1 MKLTS
6 SDIHTFYKPSRCQRR
21 VYLIEHPPE
30 TLTEAENDY
39 YSHAEEV
46 DYHVER
52 YYYKRF
58 KKPIDLSQ
66 TPAEKREKATIKAMK
81 RQGHVIYKPF
91 ARYLWN
97 YQNKSITL
105 EATPDFVLW
114 EDAGYVLRYCRM
126 AKKVTRDN
134 HGDIFWIAQF
144 HAWVFYQVFGQWPLR
159 LEVGNSTGKVMT
171 LPLPE
176 SGAVESFMARL
187 IDLRCADTL
196 PYHPVSW
203 TKCQSCIFKDH
214 CWQIAEQAND
224 IALVPN
230 LEAKL
235 LLALRDAG
243 VMTVAELP
251 ERYDVQSLARFT
263 FPAGQTERPV
273 GKAKAE
279 SMLQMAQA
287 MLSNKPLLKKD
298 PQLPETPHWM
308 MFDLEAVPARPGQP
322 EKVYLWGM
330 HLKGERDENLQLIS
344 TTMNRQADRDNWF
357 DFLEQCSTIFDT
369 YGEMPFVHWGNFE
382 SYCLKLYVKRF
393 GDRHG
398 VAQRIQRNLL
408 DLFQVLK
415 NTAVIPLPSYSLKV
429 IEKYVGFERSDQDTG
444 GYWSVVNY
452 LKSVNTKNA
461 ARREEIMEQLLTY
474 NASDLEAMW
483 QVMCWFEDLIQDF
496 YATSQ

>member
-1 MKLTS
+1 MKLNS
-6 SDIHTFYKPSRCQRR
+6 AHIHSFFKPSRCQRR
-21 VYLIEHPPE
+21 VYLMEHPPASM
-30 TLTEAENDY
+30 TGAENDY
-39 YSHAEEV
+39 YAHAEEV

-52 YYYKRF
+52 YYYKRLN
-58 KKPIDLSQ
+58 KPLDLSK
-66 TPAEKREKATIKAMK
+66 TPADQLEKVSLKALK
-81 RQGHVIYKPF
+81 RQVSVIYK
-91 ARYLWN
+91 AA
-97 YQNKSITL
+97 ITYDWQHKGQKISL
-105 EATPDFVLW
+105 EANPDFILW
-114 EDAGYVLRYCRM
+114 EPEGYVLRYCRM

-144 HAWVFYQVFGQWPLR
+144 HAWVFYQKLGTWPVR
-159 LEVGNSTGKVMT
+159 LEVGNATGRILE

-176 SGAVESFMARL
+176 AGAVEKFLDNLMLWRQAE
-187 IDLRCADTL
+187 AL

-203 TKCQSCIFKDH
+203 TKCQSCLFKDY
-214 CWQIAEQAND
+214 CWEIAESVND

-235 LLALRDAG
+235 ILSLRKAG

-251 ERYDVQSLARFT
+251 QTFNTTSLAKFT
-263 FPAGQTERPV
+263 FPTGQIEQPV
-273 GKAKAE
+273 GKTKAE
-279 SMLQMAQA
+279 SMLQMANA
-287 MLSNKPLLKKD
+287 MLSGKPLLKKD
-298 PQLPETPHWM
+298 PRLPQSPYWM

-330 HLKGERDENLQLIS
+330 HLKGQHDENLQLIS
-344 TTMNRQADRDNWF
+344 TTLNRQADRENWF
-357 DFLEQCSTIFDT
+357 AFLERCSEIFNT
-369 YGEMPFVHWGNFE
+369 YGEMPFVHWGSFE
-382 SYCLKLYVKRF
+382 AYCLKLYLKRF

-398 VAQRIQRNLL
+398 IAQRIERNLL

-461 ARREEIMEQLLTY
+461 ARRDEIMTQLLAY

-483 QVMCWFEDLIQDF
+483 HVMCWFEDLIQDF
-496 YATSQ
+496 KSTS